1 MTQSSKIPY
10 TKPHYTY
17 AQQLNALVNKG
28 MVIDMAESQ
37 ALHYLSHCNYYR
49 LSGYWYD
56 YKVNNTEAFK
66 TNTHFSEIVQLYQ
79 FDKELRILLLDAI
92 EQIEVSVR
100 TKMAYHLG
108 EAYGAHALLNEAVF
122 RHQGAYQKTLV
133 KLKKES
139 LDSNK
144 VFIQHFIAKYQEPLP
159 PIWAVVELMSMGQLS
174 HCYKNL
180 KTRQDAKVIAD
191 NFDLDSKTLQSFL
204 HHLTTL
210 RNHCA
215 HHSRVWNRRFT
226 ITLQRPKKPA
236 ALVSAWQGDA
246 IASKK
251 LYNTLIMMVWMLNII
266 EPEHNWTHRLL
277 ALLNEYKGI
286 DSNNMG
292 FIDTWQSQEIWS
304 VSRD

>member
-17 AQQLNALVNKG
+17 GQQLNALVKKG

-66 TNTHFSEIVQLYQ
+66 TNTHFSEIIQLYQ

-108 EAYGAHALLNEAVF
+108 EVYGAHALLKEEVF
-122 RHQGAYQKTLV
+122 RHQGAYQKTLA
-133 KLKKES
+133 KLKKDT
-139 LDSNK
+139 LDSNE
-144 VFIQHFIAKYQEPLP
+144 VFIQHFVAKYQEPLP

-180 KTRQDAKVIAD
+180 KKRHDAKAIAD

-226 ITLQRPKKPA
+226 ITIQRPKHKPHD
-236 ALVSAWQGDA
+236 LLQAWQSDS

-251 LYNTLIMMVWMLNII
+251 LYNTLIMMVWMLNTI
-266 EPEHNWTHRLL
+266 EPEHTWTHRLTS
-277 ALLNEYKGI
+277 LLNKYGSI
-286 DSNNMG
+286 DPKNMG
-292 FIDTWQSQEIWS
+292 FIEGWQQQDIW
-304 VSRD
+304 R

>member
-1 MTQSSKIPY
+1 MTQSSKVPY

-17 AQQLNALVNKG
+17 DQQLNALVKKG
-28 MVIDMAESQ
+28 MVIDITESQ

-66 TNTHFSEIVQLYQ
+66 PDTHFSKIIQLYQ

-108 EAYGAHALLNEAVF
+108 EVYGAHGLLKKEIFHNE
-122 RHQGAYQKTLV
+122 GAYQKTLT

-139 LDSNK
+139 LDSHE
-144 VFIQHFIAKYQEPLP
+144 VFIQHFLAKYQEPLP
-159 PIWAVVELMSMGQLS
+159 PIWAAVELMSMGQLS

-180 KTRQDAKVIAD
+180 KKRHDAKAIAD
-191 NFDLDSKTLQSFL
+191 NFELDSRTLQSFL

-215 HHSRVWNRRFT
+215 HHSRVWNRCFT
-226 ITLQRPKKPA
+226 ITIQRPKHKPDD
-236 ALVSAWQGDA
+236 LLKAWQGDA

-251 LYNTLIMMVWMLNII
+251 LYNTLVMMVWMLNII
-266 EPEHNWTHRLL
+266 DPEHTWTHRLK
-277 ALLNEYKGI
+277 LLLKEYQSI
-286 DSNNMG
+286 DPKNMG
-292 FIDTWQSQEIWS
+292 FISQWQQQKIW
-304 VSRD
+304 V

>member
-1 MTQSSKIPY
+1 LTQSSKIPY

-17 AQQLNALVNKG
+17 DQQLNALVKKG
-28 MVIDMAESQ
+28 MVIDMPESQ
-37 ALHYLSHCNYYR
+37 ALHYLAHCNYYR

-56 YKVNNTEAFK
+56 YKVNNTEVFK
-66 TNTHFSEIVQLYQ
+66 TNTRFSEIIQLYQ

-108 EAYGAHALLNEAVF
+108 EVYGAHALLKKEIFHN
-122 RHQGAYQKTLV
+122 QGAYQKTLT
-133 KLKKES
+133 KLKKDT
-139 LDSNK
+139 LDSNE
-144 VFIQHFIAKYQEPLP
+144 VFIQHFLAKYEEPLP

-180 KTRQDAKVIAD
+180 KTRQDAKLIAD

-204 HHLTTL
+204 HHLTTI

-226 ITLQRPKKPA
+226 ITIQRPKNKPI
-236 ALVSAWQGDA
+236 ALLSAWQGHA

-266 EPEHNWTHRLL
+266 EPEHTWAHQLKS
-277 ALLNEYKGI
+277 LLNEYSSI
-286 DSNNMG
+286 DPHKMG
-292 FIDTWQSQEIWS
+292 FVKEWEKEAIWQ
-304 VSRD
+304 

>member
-1 MTQSSKIPY
+1 MTQPSKISY

-17 AQQLNALVNKG
+17 DQQLNALVKKG
-28 MVIDMAESQ
+28 MIIDMAESQ

-56 YKVNNTEAFK
+56 YKVINTEDFK
-66 TNTHFSEIVQLYQ
+66 ANTHFSEIIQLYQ

-108 EAYGAHALLNEAVF
+108 EAYGAHALLNEGVF
-122 RHQGAYQKTLV
+122 YNQRVYQTTLT
-133 KLKKES
+133 KLKKDAV
-139 LDSNK
+139 DSNE
-144 VFIQHFIAKYQEPLP
+144 VFIQHFLAKYQEPLP

-180 KTRQDAKVIAD
+180 KTRHDAKAIAD

-215 HHSRVWNRRFT
+215 HHARVWNRRFT
-226 ITLQRPKKPA
+226 ITIQKPRYKPEDILQ
-236 ALVSAWQGDA
+236 AWQSDN
-246 IASKK
+246 IACKK
-251 LYNTLIMMVWMLNII
+251 LYNTLIMMVGMLNTID
-266 EPEHNWTHRLL
+266 PEHTWTHRLKS
-277 ALLNEYKGI
+277 LLNEYNSI
-286 DSNNMG
+286 DPKSMG
-292 FIDTWQSQEIWS
+292 FINDWQQQGIW
-304 VSRD
+304 R

>member
-17 AQQLNALVNKG
+17 AQQLDALVKKG
-28 MVIDMAESQ
+28 MVINMTESQ

-66 TNTHFSEIVQLYQ
+66 TNTRFSEIIQLYQ
-79 FDKELRILLLDAI
+79 FDKALRILLLDAI

-108 EAYGAHALLNEAVF
+108 EVYGAYALLKEAVF
-122 RHQGAYQKTLV
+122 HQGAYQKTLA
-133 KLKKES
+133 KLKKDT
-139 LDSNK
+139 LDSNE
-144 VFIQHFIAKYQEPLP
+144 VFIQHFLAKYQEPLP

-180 KTRQDAKVIAD
+180 KKRHDAKVIAD

-215 HHSRVWNRRFT
+215 HHARVWNRRFT
-226 ITLQRPKKPA
+226 ITIQRPRYKPEDI
-236 ALVSAWQGDA
+236 LQAWQSDN
-246 IASKK
+246 IACKK
-251 LYNTLIMMVWMLNII
+251 LYNTLIMMVWVLNII
-266 EPEHNWTHRLL
+266 DPEHTWTHRLKL
-277 ALLNEYKGI
+277 LLNEYNLI
-286 DSNNMG
+286 DSIQRAWALLKIGN
-292 FIDTWQSQEIWS
+292 
-304 VSRD
+304 SRVFGKH